1 VNKFEN
7 ELYDLPRGWIWTQ
20 IKEIGA
26 NEAYAIVD
34 GPFGS
39 HLKISDYVKNG
50 KIPVMS
56 ITNIDEGF
64 QESKLR
70 YITEEKFNSI
80 KRSAVK
86 PGDIIVAKI
95 GSSYGKSG
103 YYPEWMP
110 VGIIPANMLKITVNK
125 LVNRHY
131 VFFYL
136 KSTLLRTFLDRITKS
151 TAQPAFN
158 VSSFRDLPFP
168 LPPAMQQ
175 QRVSTKIEELFACLD
190 AGVEGLRKVKAQLN
204 RYRQA
209 VLKYAFEGKLTEEW
223 RKTHRDQIEP
233 ATKLLE
239 RTRQQRGVDKERN
252 TYSMEEN
259 LPKLPEEWTRTTIG
273 ELAEINPRLTNENL
287 PADSEVSFLPMKAVE
302 EKTGRFDSSIVRKYE
317 EVKRGY
323 TSFEDGDVLFA
334 KITPCMENGKIAVV
348 EKLRNG
354 IGFGSTEFHVI
365 RPRANETPK
374 KLFFYYLLMDGFRED
389 AQRNMTGSA
398 GQLRVSA
405 RYLRNATI
413 PLCSFEEQ
421 QRIVE
426 EVEFRFSITQEVA
439 EIIDTTL
446 LHSEQMRQ
454 SILKTAF
461 EGKLVPQDPNDE
473 PAGKLLE
480 HIKAERTKSK
490 GEKDTKR
497 GIKNKP
503 KQLELSS
510 YVK

>member
-1 VNKFEN
+1 VIEDTD
-7 ELYDLPRGWIWTQ
+7 ELPSLPNSWAWTRLE
-20 IKEIGA
+20 EIG
-26 NEAYAIVD
+26 IVASGGTPSTSVPEYFEGD
-34 GPFGS
+34 VPWITPADLSSFTSKFIQRGRRN
-39 HLKISDYVKNG
+39 IS
-50 KIPVMS
+50 
-56 ITNIDEGF
+56 
-64 QESKLR
+64 
-70 YITEEKFNSI
+70 EKGLHSS
-80 KRSAVK
+80 SAVLL
-86 PGDIIVAKI
+86 PAGTILFSSRAPIGYVAIAANPIATNQGFKNLVLCE
-95 GSSYGKSG
+95 GVFNEYVFHYLKASKKLAESYGSG
-103 YYPEWMP
+103 TTFRE
-110 VGIIPANMLKITVNK
+110 VSASRFRLIPIPLAPYNEQ
-125 LVNRHY
+125 R
-131 VFFYL
+131 
-136 KSTLLRTFLDRITKS
+136 RI
-151 TAQPAFN
+151 
-158 VSSFRDLPFP
+158 VVRL
-168 LPPAMQQ
+168 
-175 QRVSTKIEELFACLD
+175 EELFACLD
-190 AGVEGLRKVKAQLN
+190 AGVEGLRKVKAQLK

-223 RKTHRDQIEP
+223 RRTHKHELEP

-239 RTRQQRGVDKERN
+239 RTRRQRGVDKERN
-252 TYSMEEN
+252 THSMEEN
-259 LPKLPEEWTRTTIG
+259 LPKLPEEWTWTTIG

-287 PADSEVSFLPMKAVE
+287 PADLEVSFLPMKAVE
-302 EKTGRFDSSIVRKYE
+302 EKSGKFDSLIVRKYE

-365 RPRANETPK
+365 RPRANETPR
-374 KLFFYYLLMDGFRED
+374 KLFFYYLLMDGFRKD

-405 RYLRNATI
+405 RYLQNAAI

-421 QRIVE
+421 HKIVE
-426 EVEFRFSITQEVA
+426 EVEFRFLITEEVA

-473 PAGKLLE
+473 PAEKLLE
-480 HIKAERTKSK
+480 HIRAERTKSK

-497 GIKNKP
+497 GNKNEP